1 MDEQQL
7 KPSTQVEGSH
17 PLSERRLWRH
27 PTRRKTG
34 PKPGFD
40 REQVVDAALAIGIA
54 QFRMSDVAKHLGVV
68 SSALYR
74 EFPSRDAIVDACLA
88 RAATTMV
95 PSSAELSWQDQL
107 REYARSTWKLAE
119 QFPGIADVIIQVP
132 GAHVHIQPQLQV
144 MSANLVAAGIP
155 GGVEKA
161 HFALNFLGDSVLHLH
176 TLAMRTCSISEDGD
190 SWIKQAEARF
200 AQAGLGDDAVYAP
213 NESWAVMRM
222 NEQRVE
228 TIIRGLE

>member
-1 MDEQQL
+1 M
-7 KPSTQVEGSH
+7 
-17 PLSERRLWRH
+17 
-27 PTRRKTG
+27 
-34 PKPGFD
+34 
-40 REQVVDAALAIGIA
+40 
-54 QFRMSDVAKHLGVV
+54 
-68 SSALYR
+68 
-74 EFPSRDAIVDACLA
+74 
-88 RAATTMV
+88 RA
-95 PSSAELSWQDQL
+95 
-107 REYARSTWKLAE
+107 TWKLAD

-155 GGVEKA
+155 GGIEKS

-176 TLAMRTCSISEDGD
+176 TLAMRTCSISESGD
-190 SWIKQAEARF
+190 SWIKQAEKRF
-200 AQAGLGDDAVYAP
+200 EEAGLGDDAVYAP